1 MSAPLQGILVVDF
14 TRAVAGPF
22 CTMLL
27 ADLGA
32 RVIKVEE
39 PGSGDETRKW
49 GPPFIGPM
57 SVYFLSMNRNKE
69 SVTADLKSERGLALA
84 RAMAA
89 KADVV
94 IENFR
99 PGVMERL
106 GLGYAELAKTNPGL
120 VYTSISGFGQT
131 GPDRLKSGYD
141 LIVQA
146 MSGSMYTS
154 ASEEQR
160 AVKVSYP
167 VCDLFTAM
175 FAGQAILA
183 ALLGRN
189 KSGQGR
195 FIEVALLESVL
206 CAMSALAA
214 GVLATE
220 EEPVRVGTAQHHIVP
235 YQLFDCKDQPIMC
248 GSPNNRLW
256 VKFCEVLGH
265 PEWAGDPRFADNPAR
280 VRHRETLVPMIEAV
294 LRTATAAEWVQRME
308 KFDIPCGAVL
318 TLSQAL
324 DHPQVKARGAVVEAH
339 DEALGDVRW
348 VGNPM
353 RLGGHEPERR
363 VAPALGADTAAV
375 EREFLG

>member
-1 MSAPLQGILVVDF
+1 MPAPLEGILVLDF
-14 TRAVAGPF
+14 TRAVAGPY
-22 CTMLL
+22 CTLLL

-49 GPPFIGPM
+49 GPPFVGPA
-57 SVYFLSMNRNKE
+57 SAYYLSMNRNKQ
-69 SVTADLKSERGLALA
+69 SIVADLKSEAGRKLV
-84 RAMAA
+84 RAIAA

-99 PGVMERL
+99 PGVIERL
-106 GLGYAELAKTNPGL
+106 GFGYADLARTNPGI
-120 VYTSISGFGQT
+120 VYASVSGFGQT

-154 ASEEQR
+154 ASAEQK

-183 ALLGRN
+183 ALVGRN
-189 KSGQGR
+189 KTGQGR

-206 CAMSALAA
+206 CAMSALAS
-214 GVLATE
+214 GVLATGQ
-220 EEPVRVGTAQHHIVP
+220 EPVRVGTAQHHIVP
-235 YQLFDCKDQPIMC
+235 YQLFDCADQPIMC
-248 GSPNNRLW
+248 GSPNDRLW
-256 VKFCEVLGH
+256 RKFCEVLGH
-265 PEWAGDPRFADNPAR
+265 PEWPEDPRFADNPSR
-280 VRHRETLVPMIEAV
+280 VHHRDVLVPMIQQV
-294 LRTATAAEWVQRME
+294 LLTATAAEWVERME
-308 KFDIPCGAVL
+308 KFDIPCGPVL
-318 TLSQAL
+318 SLSQAL
-324 DHPQVKARGAVVEAH
+324 EHRQVKARGVVVEGH
-339 DEALGDVRW
+339 DEKLGSVRW

-353 RLGGHEPERR
+353 RMEGYEPPRR
-363 VAPALGADTAAV
+363 VAPELGADTAAV
-375 EREFLG
+375 EKEFLG